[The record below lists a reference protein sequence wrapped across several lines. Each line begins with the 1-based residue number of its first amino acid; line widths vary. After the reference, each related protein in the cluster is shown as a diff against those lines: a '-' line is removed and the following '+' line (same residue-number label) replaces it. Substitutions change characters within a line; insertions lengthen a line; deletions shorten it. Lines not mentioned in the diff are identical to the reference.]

1 MVLCSCTILHMANSS
16 QPLDLINETP
26 WAVRDVGTHFG
37 IHPDTVAAWPGLRVV
52 QLRPRGLR
60 YTTREE
66 VERVLDRTSQ
76 QQPPPTPIGT
86 AAKRA
91 MAKLDEMG
99 I

>member
-1 MVLCSCTILHMANSS
+1 MIQMAAMD
-16 QPLDLINETP
+16 QQLDLINETP
-26 WAVRDVGTHFG
+26 WAIPDVATHFG
-37 IHPDTVAAWPGLRVV
+37 IHPDTVADWPDLRVV

-66 VERVLDRTSQ
+66 VERVLAGVSERKPS
-76 QQPPPTPIGT
+76 PTPIGT